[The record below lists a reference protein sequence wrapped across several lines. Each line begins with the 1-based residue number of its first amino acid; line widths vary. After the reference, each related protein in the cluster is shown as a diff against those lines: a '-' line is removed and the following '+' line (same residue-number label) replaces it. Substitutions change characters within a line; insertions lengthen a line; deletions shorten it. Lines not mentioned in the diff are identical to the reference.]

1 MKKIL
6 ALILSIVLVL
16 ALAACSQEATP
27 TATEP
32 AAAAPVATA
41 APAEAPSGES
51 IVFGVAMPQLDNDG
65 FKANM
70 VGIRQFA
77 EANGIEIVVTDAKN
91 TADTQMQNI
100 EDLITKDV
108 DAIVMCPVDSSAAA
122 AAVQKAVDAGIPVV
136 SFDRNVAGD
145 LLSGLA
151 ESNNVAHG
159 AAAADLLLEQAQ
171 AAGLT
176 AGDLVVLELL
186 GAQATTAGLER
197 HQGFSER
204 AAELGINIVA
214 SLPTE
219 FKNELAYNCVLDAFS
234 ANPDI
239 NAIYI
244 PSDNACYAGT
254 ESALSQ
260 LGKLLP
266 VGEEG
271 HIMIVSVDGGPLGLE
286 GIRNGYV
293 DAIAAQSKLL
303 MSEEAMSL
311 ALKIVKGETVGE
323 SIIRIDPTKVTKENV
338 DDSSLWANA
347 IKDF

>member
-27 TATEP
+27 NATEP
-32 AAAAPVATA
+32 AAVAPVATA

-219 FKNELAYNCVLDAFS
+219 FKNELAFNCVLDAFS

>member
-16 ALAACSQEATP
+16 TLAACSQEATP
-27 TATEP
+27 TTEP
-32 AAAAPVATA
+32 AAAAPVATESA
-41 APAEAPSGES
+41 AEAPSGES

-266 VGEEG
+266 VGEDG